1 MMTNLAIPKKIDE
14 WMNVLVDL
22 NWIKLWNEMAL
33 DSRRQGKQKAAKMEE
48 RSETGRQ
55 ANERSADKEN

>member
-1 MMTNLAIPKKIDE
+1 
-14 WMNVLVDL
+14 
-22 NWIKLWNEMAL
+22 MAL

-55 ANERSADKEN
+55 ANERSADKKN